1 MSRTVREE
9 IRYLDRLLLKLVGLT
24 NDPQAGELADQLL
37 DKRLLLMDQRDHG
50 FAVNDR
56 RRVRP

>member
-9 IRYLDRLLLKLVGLT
+9 IRSLDRLLVRLVGLM
-24 NDPQAGELADQLL
+24 NDPQTRVLADQLL
-37 DKRLLLMDQRDHG
+37 DKRLLLMMQRDRG